1 MLFISIQ
8 ANDAQL
14 RGPLA
19 LLIVTVKAPHLDFTE
34 RSDSICQ
41 VDTLIVNLIVL
52 RDYALSERTVFCTCA
67 ATLPNFLLVY
77 SVLLYGSESWAISD
91 TQIKRLEGI
100 LRDMLRQALP
110 PRMRPR
116 LFDDVGAVCYFCS
129 ARRHSA
135 L

>member
-19 LLIVTVKAPHLDFTE
+19 LLIVTVKAPHLDFTK

-67 ATLPNFLLVY
+67 ATLPNFLLVD
-77 SVLLYGSESWAISD
+77 SVLLLVNTVDSLRCGVGYIDLESGLAD
-91 TQIKRLEGI
+91 GHLV
-100 LRDMLRQALP
+100 L
-110 PRMRPR
+110 
-116 LFDDVGAVCYFCS
+116 VN
-129 ARRHSA
+129 
-135 L
+135 